1 MRTLSPADWYA
12 LDHIV
17 YNESR
22 WKADA
27 LNPRGGACGLGQ
39 FWPCAKMSATLPD
52 WRVQP
57 LAQLRDYVIPYGRNK
72 FGSLPNAWAYWC
84 AHSRW

>member
-1 MRTLSPADWYA
+1 MQTLSAADWYA

-27 LNPRGGACGLGQ
+27 VNSRSGACGLGQ
-39 FWPCAKMSATLPD
+39 FWPCTKLSATLPD

-57 LAQLRDYVIPYGRNK
+57 LRQLHDYVIPYANSRYG
-72 FGSLPNAWAYWC
+72 GLVNAWRYWTM
-84 AHSRW
+84 HGRW

>member
-1 MRTLSPADWYA
+1 MQTLSPADWYA

-17 YNESR
+17 DHESR

-27 LNPRGGACGLGQ
+27 VNPRSGACGLGQ
-39 FWPCAKMSATLPD
+39 FWPCAQMSATLPD

-57 LAQLRDYVIPYGRNK
+57 LAQLRDYVIPYALKRY
-72 FGSLPNAWAYWC
+72 GSLPNAWAYWC
-84 AHSRW
+84 AHGRW